1 MWLRDCSSVLI
12 GHGTTIQVRSR
23 VQVRSRA
30 GTLLTVDHTTAK
42 KLLGISQSHTSFDL
56 LKTPIIIV
64 AATSDLPD
72 PGSIAADLVWA
83 V

>member
-1 MWLRDCSSVLI
+1 MGLLRIEELEAV
-12 GHGTTIQVRSR
+12 
-23 VQVRSRA
+23 A
-30 GTLLTVDHTTAK
+30 
-42 KLLGISQSHTSFDL
+42 TSFDL

-72 PGSIAADLVWA
+72 PGSIATDLVWA